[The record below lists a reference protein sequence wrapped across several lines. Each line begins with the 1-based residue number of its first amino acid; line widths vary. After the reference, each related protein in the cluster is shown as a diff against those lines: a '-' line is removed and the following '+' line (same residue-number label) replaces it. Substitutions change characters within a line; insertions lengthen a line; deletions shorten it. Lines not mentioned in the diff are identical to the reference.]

1 MMRRFIFYAQLY
13 GAYLANTV
21 KSRMAY
27 RADFWV
33 GFTANLMIQLIGVL
47 FITSLTGRIPQIRG
61 WGRHEILFIFGM
73 AQAVFGLFNVLFT
86 NLFELSGRY
95 ILEGGF
101 DRVLLRPLGSYFQVV
116 TERIDLEDLPGVLL
130 GLLMAGYAAGRLHMA
145 ATPVRVAL
153 VALTLVNGCAIYAA
167 AFTIMTALT
176 FWFKDRGSVA
186 SVVLMLEGFARYPA
200 TIFGKWLQMVLTWV
214 VPFAFAAF
222 YPASWLL
229 GKPGSGLMVALAPAA
244 AVMTGLAAA
253 AVWRGGVGSYEGSG
267 S

>member
-1 MMRRFIFYAQLY
+1 MKRFFFYSQLY

-47 FITSLTGRIPQIRG
+47 FITSLTARIPQIRG
-61 WGRHEILFIFGM
+61 WGRHEILFIFGI

-130 GLLMAGYAAGRLHMA
+130 GLLMAGYAAGKLHLDP
-145 ATPVRVAL
+145 TPGRVAL
-153 VALTLVNGCAIYAA
+153 VALALANGCAIYAA
-167 AFTIMTALT
+167 VFTALAGLT
-176 FWFKDRGSVA
+176 FWFRDRGSIA

-200 TIFGKWLQMVLTWV
+200 TIFGKWLQSVLTWV

-222 YPASWLL
+222 YPSAWLL
-229 GKPGSGLMVALAPAA
+229 RKPGSGTMVVLAPLAALAAA
-244 AVMTGLAAA
+244 LVAA
-253 AVWRGGVGSYEGSG
+253 AVWRRGVRRYESAGS
-267 S
+267 

>member
-1 MMRRFIFYAQLY
+1 MKRFFFYMQLY
-13 GAYLANTV
+13 WAYLANSV
-21 KSRMAY
+21 KSRLAY
-27 RADFWV
+27 RGDFWV

-47 FITSLTGRIPQIRG
+47 FITSLTARIPQIRG
-61 WGRHEILFIFGM
+61 WGRYEILFIFGI

-86 NLFELSGRY
+86 NLFELSGKY
-95 ILEGGF
+95 ILEGWF

-116 TERIDLEDLPGVLL
+116 TERIDLEELPGVLL
-130 GLLMAGYAAGRLHMA
+130 GLVMAGYAAGKLNMGP
-145 ATPVRVAL
+145 TPGRIAL

-167 AFTIMTALT
+167 VFTIMTALT

-200 TIFGKWLQMVLTWV
+200 TIFGKWLQLVLTWA

-222 YPASWLL
+222 YPSAWLL
-229 GKPGSGLMVALAPAA
+229 GKPGAGLMVALAPAA
-244 AVMTGLAAA
+244 AVVFGLAAM
-253 AVWRGGVGSYEGSG
+253 AVWRGGVRCYEGSG